1 VIEVAEEQPDFPGNH
16 FDSGAYT
23 LDLYRLLCMVM
34 ADECLARLRGTS
46 SSSISRLRDEYLYN
60 EVKRTLISSAAALRV
75 WLDQHPPDAFADMK
89 TNCGTL
95 YPNWPQKKKKFEVLS
110 LREACNKIIHATAL
124 NEDLIVPDRA
134 HNPDYEGV
142 YLRPHLYLYGAK
154 GKRTWR
160 AKLSIVDFVKWGTA
174 VFWRWGREGRA

>member
-89 TNCGTL
+89 PIAGRCIQTGHR
-95 YPNWPQKKKKFEVLS
+95 KKKKFEVLS

-134 HNPDYEGV
+134 HNPDYEASIFDRICI
-142 YLRPHLYLYGAK
+142 YTAP
-154 GKRTWR
+154 R
-160 AKLSIVDFVKWGTA
+160 ASELGGLNYRSWTS
-174 VFWRWGREGRA
+174 